1 MIITHLF
8 KPLSALTDEELM
20 QRVSSKDDDRAY
32 GELYHRHARKLMGF
46 FFRQTGGDEALAADL
61 TQDTFMRV
69 WTARNKFATSF
80 LHSARD
86 PFGVQVSGSKS
97 QVSGFRTWML
107 TIGYNL
113 VKNHYRLSEHQ
124 KQYEQFV
131 VQTGEEVAESNIVEH
146 LDNKAFDQ
154 ALKQH
159 LEKMPPESRLL
170 FSLRFEEELTV
181 PQIAVVMSIPE
192 GTVKSRLHILTRS
205 LKQKL
210 NYHDTVRR

>member
-1 MIITHLF
+1 
-8 KPLSALTDEELM
+8 
-20 QRVSSKDDDRAY
+20 
-32 GELYHRHARKLMGF
+32 
-46 FFRQTGGDEALAADL
+46 
-61 TQDTFMRV
+61 
-69 WTARNKFATSF
+69 
-80 LHSARD
+80 
-86 PFGVQVSGSKS
+86 
-97 QVSGFRTWML
+97 ML

-181 PQIAVVMSIPE
+181 PQIAVVMSVPE
-192 GTVKSRLHILTRS
+192 GTVKSRLHILTQS
-205 LKQKL
+205 LKQKF

>member
-1 MIITHLF
+1 MTIPMFL
-8 KPLSALTDEELM
+8 KPLSSLTDEELM

-32 GELYHRHARKLMGF
+32 GELYHRHAPKLMGF
-46 FFRQTGGDEALAADL
+46 FFRQSGGDEALAADL

-69 WTARNKFATSF
+69 WTARSKFATSF
-80 LHSARD
+80 SHSARD
-86 PFGVQVSGSKS
+86 PFGVQD
-97 QVSGFRTWML
+97 SGFRTWML

-181 PQIAVVMSIPE
+181 PQIAVVMSVPE
-192 GTVKSRLHILTRS
+192 GTVKSRLHILTQS
-205 LKQKL
+205 LKQKF

>member
-46 FFRQTGGDEALAADL
+46 FFRQSGGDEALAADL

-69 WTARNKFATSF
+69 WTARSKFQ
-80 LHSARD
+80 D
-86 PFGVQVSGSKS
+86 
-97 QVSGFRTWML
+97 SGFRTWML

-192 GTVKSRLHILTRS
+192 GTVKSRLHILTQS

>member
-46 FFRQTGGDEALAADL
+46 FFRQSGGDEALAADL

-69 WTARNKFATSF
+69 WTARNKF
-80 LHSARD
+80 
-86 PFGVQVSGSKS
+86 SGSN
-97 QVSGFRTWML
+97 FRTWLL
-107 TIGYNL
+107 TIGCNL

-181 PQIAVVMSIPE
+181 PQIAVVMSISE
-192 GTVKSRLHILTRS
+192 GTVKSRLHILTQS

>member
-1 MIITHLF
+1 MKLPIFF
-8 KPLSALTDEELM
+8 KPLSALPDEELM

-32 GELYHRHARKLMGF
+32 GELYHRHARRLMGF
-46 FFRQTGGDEALAADL
+46 FFRQSGGDEALAADL
-61 TQDTFMRV
+61 TQDAFMRV
-69 WTARNKFATSF
+69 WTARNKF
-80 LHSARD
+80 
-86 PFGVQVSGSKS
+86 SGSN
-97 QVSGFRTWML
+97 FRTWLL

-181 PQIAVVMSIPE
+181 PQIAVVMSVPE
-192 GTVKSRLHILTRS
+192 GTVKSRLHILTQS
-205 LKQKL
+205 LKQKF
-210 NYHDTVRR
+210 NYHDTV

>member
-1 MIITHLF
+1 MINVQFF

-46 FFRQTGGDEALAADL
+46 FFRQSGGDEALAADL

-69 WTARNKFATSF
+69 WTARSKFATSF
-80 LHSARD
+80 SRSARD
-86 PFGVQVSGSKS
+86 PFGVQD
-97 QVSGFRTWML
+97 SGFRTWML

-154 ALKQH
+154 ALKQL

-192 GTVKSRLHILTRS
+192 GTVKSRLHILTQS

>member
-69 WTARNKFATSF
+69 WTARSKF
-80 LHSARD
+80 
-86 PFGVQVSGSKS
+86 

-192 GTVKSRLHILTRS
+192 GTVKSRLHILTQS

>member
-1 MIITHLF
+1 MTIPMFL
-8 KPLSALTDEELM
+8 KPLSSLKDEELM
-20 QRVSSKDDDRAY
+20 LRVSSKDDDRAY
-32 GELYHRHARKLMGF
+32 GELYHRHARRLMGF
-46 FFRQTGGDEALAADL
+46 FFRQSGGDEALAADL
-61 TQDTFMRV
+61 TQDAFMRV
-69 WTARNKFATSF
+69 WTARDKF
-80 LHSARD
+80 
-86 PFGVQVSGSKS
+86 SGSS
-97 QVSGFRTWML
+97 FRTWLL

-159 LEKMPPESRLL
+159 LEKMLPESRLL

-181 PQIAVVMSIPE
+181 PQIAVVMSVPE
-192 GTVKSRLHILTRS
+192 GTVKSRLHILTQS
-205 LKQKL
+205 LKQKF
-210 NYHDTVRR
+210 NYHDTV

>member
-1 MIITHLF
+1 MTIPMFL
-8 KPLSALTDEELM
+8 KPLSSLTAEELM

-61 TQDTFMRV
+61 TQDAFLRV
-69 WTARNKFATSF
+69 WTARDRFSGTS
-80 LHSARD
+80 
-86 PFGVQVSGSKS
+86 
-97 QVSGFRTWML
+97 FRTWLL

-113 VKNHYRLSEHQ
+113 VKNHYRLNEHQ

-181 PQIAVVMSIPE
+181 PQIAVVMSVPE
-192 GTVKSRLHILTRS
+192 GTVKSRLHILTQS
-205 LKQKL
+205 LKQKF
-210 NYHDTVRR
+210 NYHDTV

>member
-1 MIITHLF
+1 MTIPMFLN
-8 KPLSALTDEELM
+8 PLSSLKDEELM
-20 QRVSSKDDDRAY
+20 LRVSSKDDDRAY
-32 GELYHRHARKLMGF
+32 GELYHRHARRLMGF
-46 FFRQTGGDEALAADL
+46 FFRQSGGDEALAADL
-61 TQDTFMRV
+61 TQDAFLRV
-69 WTARNKFATSF
+69 WTARDKF
-80 LHSARD
+80 
-86 PFGVQVSGSKS
+86 SGSS
-97 QVSGFRTWML
+97 FRTWLL

-181 PQIAVVMSIPE
+181 PQIAVVMSVPE
-192 GTVKSRLHILTRS
+192 GTVKSRLHILTQS
-205 LKQKL
+205 LKQKF